1 MNSRCTARFLY
12 SCLLILLMVSPPLL
26 AQPLYKW
33 VDDDGIIRYGDVLPS
48 DRIGKAYQLIAPDG
62 RVLKTQQ
69 AAKTK
74 EELRKERAERRRIER
89 ERKRR
94 QETDKRLAAI
104 KEHHDNVLL
113 MTFSSEEEIKIA
125 KDERLDVID
134 SVVDLLRKNIK
145 TETRKLL
152 RQEKIAKEQ
161 YLDKGL
167 EPPGG
172 LAQKIEYFTS
182 KIINKQQHLSQKL
195 EEREKIKKQFQRDL
209 IRYREL
215 TEQRRRQQEALE
227 KARRE
232 AEEKALY
239 E

>member
-69 AAKTK
+69 AAKSP
-74 EELRKERAERRRIER
+74 EEIRQLRAERRRRER
-89 ERKRR
+89 EERIQAEVAARM
-94 QETDKRLAAI
+94 AAI
-104 KEHHDNVLL
+104 QEHHDNVLL
-113 MTFSSEEEIKIA
+113 MTFTSEEEIKIA
-125 KDERLDVID
+125 KDERLDVIN
-134 SVVDLLRKNIK
+134 SVIELLSKNIQ
-145 TETRKLL
+145 TEKAKLE
-152 RQEKIAKEQ
+152 REEKLAKKL
-161 YLDKGL
+161 YTDKGL
-167 EPPGG
+167 EIPGG
-172 LAQKIEYFTS
+172 QAQKIEYFS
-182 KIINKQQHLSQKL
+182 EKVLSKQQHLSQKL
-195 EEREKIKKQFQRDL
+195 EEREKIKQQYQRDL
-209 IRYREL
+209 VRYREL